1 MSGLPSRLV
10 TDTPDLP
17 GDNPLARASTL
28 PFALPPFDL
37 IREEHLL
44 PAFEAGMARQRAEV
58 AAITG
63 TPTGPTFTDT
73 VEALERSGAL
83 LTRAGHVLDTV
94 RDSASTPGL
103 RALEAELAPRL
114 AAHEDALLLDPA
126 LFARLDTLWEQR
138 DALDLD
144 PEQLAVLRR
153 HRSDRVRA
161 GAGLDGTGQDRLR
174 ALNTELAELQAAF
187 RATLAQQTNSL
198 AVHVSDGARLA
209 GLGAD
214 DVAAAAAA
222 AAERGVDGWVLPL
235 VLPTGQPALAHLHD
249 RALRE
254 DLHRA
259 ATTRG
264 LRGDAFDTRAL
275 LTRTVAARAERARL
289 LGSATHADWVIADQT
304 AGSADAVLAVL
315 GPLAPAAA
323 ANAMAEQRA
332 LEAAMAADGIPG
344 PLQPWDWAYYAE
356 RATDGPDTTA
366 DATVLRD
373 HLEMDSVYSHGVF
386 AAATALYGLTFTERH
401 DLPTHHPDVRV
412 FEVNDTDGSAR
423 ALFLLDP
430 FARESKRGGAW
441 MNSVVDQSRL
451 LGTLPVVINVLNV
464 PRPPDGQPVLLT
476 VDEVTTAFH
485 EFGHALHGML
495 SDVVHPRLSGT
506 AVPRDF
512 VEFPSQVN
520 EMWAWDRGLV
530 AAYARHHRTGE
541 PLPAAA
547 VDALMA
553 GRSQGRGHATAEMLA
568 ATLLDLAW
576 HRLTAAEAVDAG
588 DVESFEHA
596 ALAAHGLD
604 LPAVPPRYRS
614 TYFNHVFGGGYS
626 AGYYSYLWSEV
637 LDADAER
644 WFTGEGGLTR
654 ANGDRFREAVLSRGG
669 TVDPLVAYRAFRG
682 ADPTTGPLLERLGLA
697 AHQA

>member
-1 MSGLPSRLV
+1 V
-10 TDTPDLP
+10 TETPDLP
-17 GDNPLARASTL
+17 GDNPLARPSTL

-44 PAFEAGMARQRAEV
+44 PAFEAGMAGQRDEMAV
-58 AAITG
+58 ITG
-63 TPTGPTFTDT
+63 TRTDPTFSDT

-83 LTRAGHVLDTV
+83 LSRARHVLDTV
-94 RDSASTPGL
+94 ADSASTPGL

-114 AAHEDALLLDPA
+114 AAHQDALLLDPV
-126 LFARLDTLWEQR
+126 LFGRLDSLWGQR
-138 DALDLD
+138 DSLGLD
-144 PEQLAVLRR
+144 PEQLAVLHR
-153 HRSDRVRA
+153 HRTDRVRA
-161 GAGLDGTGQDRLR
+161 GAGLDAAGQDRLR
-174 ALNTELAELQAAF
+174 ALNTELAGLQTAF
-187 RATLAQQTNSL
+187 RATLAEQTNAL
-198 AVHVSDGARLA
+198 AVHVTDGARLA

-214 DVAAAAAA
+214 DLAAAASA

-254 DLHRA
+254 QLHRA

-275 LTRTVAARAERARL
+275 LTRTAAARAERARL
-289 LGSATHADWVIADQT
+289 LGSPTHADWVIADQT
-304 AGSADAVLAVL
+304 AGSAEAVLAVL

-323 ANAMAEQRA
+323 ANALAEQRD
-332 LEAAMAADGIPG
+332 LQAAMAADGVDG
-344 PLQPWDWAYYAE
+344 PLQAWDWAYYAE
-356 RATDGPDTTA
+356 RTA
-366 DATVLRD
+366 DGRDTHSTADPTDTTVLRD
-373 HLEMDSVYSHGVF
+373 HLEMDSVYTDGVF
-386 AAATALYGLTFTERH
+386 AAATALYGVSFAERH
-401 DLPTHHPDVRV
+401 DLPTHHQDVRV
-412 FEVNDTDGSAR
+412 FEVTDAGGSAR

-464 PRPPDGQPVLLT
+464 PRPPQGQPVLLT

-495 SDVVHPRLSGT
+495 SDVVHPRLCGT
-506 AVPRDF
+506 SVPRDF

-530 AAYARHHRTGE
+530 AAYARHHETGE

-547 VDALMA
+547 VDALLD
-553 GRSQGRGHATAEMLA
+553 GRSRGRGQATAEMLA

-576 HRLTAAEAVDAG
+576 HRLTADHPVDPA
-588 DVESFEHA
+588 DVESFEAA
-596 ALAAHGLD
+596 ALAAHELD

-614 TYFNHVFGGGYS
+614 SYFNHVFGGGYS

-644 WFTGEGGLTR
+644 WFTDNGGLTR
-654 ANGDRFREAVLSRGG
+654 ANGERFRREVLSRGG
-669 TVDPLVAYRAFRG
+669 TVDPLAAYRAFRG

-697 AHQA
+697 VPSA